1 MGIGLNSGMVM
12 SGNVGSEARL
22 EYTAIGDTTNTASR
36 LEAMTKDTAHQV
48 LIAASTRALMR
59 DGAGDLVDLGE
70 LPVRGRS
77 VGIEVF
83 TVAGA

>member
-1 MGIGLNSGMVM
+1 
-12 SGNVGSEARL
+12 
-22 EYTAIGDTTNTASR
+22 
-36 LEAMTKDTAHQV
+36 MTKDTPHQV
-48 LIAASTRALMR
+48 LIAASTRALLHN
-59 DGAGDLVDLGE
+59 GAEDLVGLGE